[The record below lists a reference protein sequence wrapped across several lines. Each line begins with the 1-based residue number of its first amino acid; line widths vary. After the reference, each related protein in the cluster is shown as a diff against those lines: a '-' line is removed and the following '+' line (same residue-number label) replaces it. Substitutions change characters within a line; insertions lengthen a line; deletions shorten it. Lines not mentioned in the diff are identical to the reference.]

1 MLSETSP
8 GSGGNDAVAST
19 VHPHSP
25 CSATIAGY
33 KILSPFPE
41 PGAQADLYIA
51 QGDANQ
57 RYAVKLY
64 RGLTTPS
71 AATARALAEL
81 SSHRLLIPLFR
92 GEWEGRIMEVTRF
105 FTHGN
110 LAGFIKRNGPLDKE
124 QVLRLVRQVTD
135 GLEQLHKAGI
145 QHRDLK
151 PTNILVR
158 SEQPLDLVLAD
169 FGMAAVADTTVLTQ
183 AHGTLFYSAPETLT
197 GMYSRASDYWSLGI
211 ILMEALTG
219 SSIAAILRN
228 DALLPYRIVQGK
240 VPIPPAVPKGW
251 QPLLRGLLQ
260 RDHYRRWQ
268 AAEIRSW
275 LDREYRKL
283 GVAAERKA
291 RPLFIASLAL
301 ALALTIGAGL
311 CLDPGVAARINI
323 SGNALGAAGNADG
336 HSVISGP
343 SGVLPGNGAAT
354 ARVESN
360 KRSSS
365 IDLFTLA
372 VTTTTALAW
381 ILSGTFLL
389 IGVSHAI
396 SGMPHGVV
404 SVLLGMLLA
413 VGAYFLPRLWG

>member
-64 RGLTTPS
+64 RGLTAPS

-92 GEWEGRIMEVTRF
+92 GEWEGRIMEVTQF
-105 FTHGN
+105 FPHGN

-169 FGMAAVADTTVLTQ
+169 FGLAAVADTTVLTQ

-197 GMYSRASDYWSLGI
+197 GMCSRASDYWSLGI

-311 CLDPGVAARINI
+311 CLDPGVPARINI

-343 SGVLPGNGAAT
+343 SGVLPGNGAAA

-360 KRSSS
+360 MRSSF

-372 VTTTTALAW
+372 ITTTTALAW

>member
-1 MLSETSP
+1 
-8 GSGGNDAVAST
+8 
-19 VHPHSP
+19 
-25 CSATIAGY
+25 
-33 KILSPFPE
+33 
-41 PGAQADLYIA
+41 
-51 QGDANQ
+51 
-57 RYAVKLY
+57 
-64 RGLTTPS
+64 
-71 AATARALAEL
+71 
-81 SSHRLLIPLFR
+81 
-92 GEWEGRIMEVTRF
+92 MEVTQF
-105 FTHGN
+105 FPHGN

-124 QVLRLVRQVTD
+124 QVLLLVRQVTD

-169 FGMAAVADTTVLTQ
+169 FGLAAVADTTVLTQ

-197 GMYSRASDYWSLGI
+197 GMCSRASDYWSLGI

-260 RDHYRRWQ
+260 RDHYCRWQ

-275 LDREYRKL
+275 LDRENRDL
-283 GVAAERKA
+283 GVAADRKA
-291 RPLFIASLAL
+291 RPLFIVSLAL

-311 CLDPGVAARINI
+311 CLDRGVPARINI

-343 SGVLPGNGAAT
+343 SGVLPGNGAAA

-360 KRSSS
+360 MRSSF

-372 VTTTTALAW
+372 ITTTTALAW

-404 SVLLGMLLA
+404 SVLLGMLFA